1 MVADE
6 VEQKENSPES
16 QSGDQ
21 DLSEGEELGEDTV
34 SQARVTELE
43 TLVAQKEG
51 ELTQARARVS
61 ELEGEVAGKDS
72 NIVSLRGSQAELEE
86 RLSALNNSLAEAMA
100 SYKAMVI
107 QANPEV
113 MEELIIGDT
122 IESINESLEKAKSL
136 ISKVRQG
143 LETEISQAKV
153 PAGAPE
159 RRSPDLSA
167 LSPRE
172 KIKYAIGGRK

>member
-1 MVADE
+1 MLADE
-6 VEQKENSPES
+6 VEQKKNSPES

-21 DLSEGEELGEDTV
+21 NPSEAGELGEDTV
-34 SQARVTELE
+34 TEVRVTELE
-43 TLVAQKEG
+43 GLIAEKDE
-51 ELTQARARVS
+51 ELAKANARIA
-61 ELEGEVAGKDS
+61 ELEQAVVDKDS
-72 NIVSLRGSQAELEE
+72 DIAALKQSEAELEE
-86 RLSALNNSLAEAMA
+86 RLLTVNNSLAEAIA

-172 KIKYAIGGRK
+172 KIQYAIGGRK

>member
-1 MVADE
+1 MLADK
-6 VEQKENSPES
+6 VEQEETSPVA

-21 DLSEGEELGEDTV
+21 SPSNAEELGEDTET
-34 SQARVTELE
+34 QARITELE
-43 TLVAQKEG
+43 GLIAQKDE
-51 ELTQARARVS
+51 ELAEVQACIL
-61 ELEGEVAGKDS
+61 ELEQAVVDKDS
-72 NIVSLRGSQAELEE
+72 DIAAQKQSEAELEE
-86 RLSALNNSLAEAMA
+86 RLSTVNDSLAEAIA
-100 SYKAMVI
+100 SYRTAVI

-113 MEELIIGDT
+113 MAELVNGDT

>member
-1 MVADE
+1 V
-6 VEQKENSPES
+6 
-16 QSGDQ
+16 
-21 DLSEGEELGEDTV
+21 T
-34 SQARVTELE
+34 QARVTELE
-43 TLVAQKEG
+43 GLIAEKDE
-51 ELTQARARVS
+51 ELAKANARIA
-61 ELEGEVAGKDS
+61 ELEQAVVDKDS
-72 NIVSLRGSQAELEE
+72 DIAALKQSEAELEE
-86 RLSALNNSLAEAMA
+86 RLLTVNNSLAEAIA

-172 KIKYAIGGRK
+172 KIKYAIGGRKK